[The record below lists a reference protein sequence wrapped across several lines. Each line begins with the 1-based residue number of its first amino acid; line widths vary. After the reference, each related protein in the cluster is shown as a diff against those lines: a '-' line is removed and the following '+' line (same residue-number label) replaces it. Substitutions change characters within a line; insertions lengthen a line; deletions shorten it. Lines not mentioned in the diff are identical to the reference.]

1 MLRKDIRKGWIWAV
15 STLWAGT
22 VLAQPVAAPHVP
34 SRPDSHMVA
43 QLWESAWQRQPEA
56 AGEGAWQQAAQA
68 RQETAGSWVAGP
80 MALEASTKTDRFN
93 NRNGQRE
100 YEVGVAIPLWMPG
113 ERASSARWADAESLA
128 LSSRMLAAKLRTA
141 GQVRQAWWAWQR
153 AQAELVAAQ
162 DRTRSADELAQ
173 DVARRVRA
181 GDLAQAD
188 RNQADGALAS
198 ARSALAIAQAEEIT
212 QREALLALTG
222 IESIPSQ
229 ADSAQPEQS
238 GVRVQPASAQPSGA
252 LLGNHPALLE
262 LQHKA
267 LAARRSSELVSHQKY
282 ANPELTLATT
292 RDRGGYGERYNQTIT
307 VGVRIPFGTG
317 SRHTEQLS
325 SANAQALEAES
336 ALAAQRTRL
345 LSEIRTA
352 QSRELATST
361 QMQAASERQRLA
373 QQTRTFYQKSF
384 AMGETDMPTRLR
396 IEQEATEAERAALL
410 AKVEHAAA
418 ISSLLQAQGTL
429 PQPTETFTDISG
441 TR

>member
-1 MLRKDIRKGWIWAV
+1 M
-15 STLWAGT
+15 
-22 VLAQPVAAPHVP
+22 
-34 SRPDSHMVA
+34 
-43 QLWESAWQRQPEA
+43 
-56 AGEGAWQQAAQA
+56 
-68 RQETAGSWVAGP
+68 
-80 MALEASTKTDRFN
+80 
-93 NRNGQRE
+93 
-100 YEVGVAIPLWMPG
+100 
-113 ERASSARWADAESLA
+113 
-128 LSSRMLAAKLRTA
+128 
-141 GQVRQAWWAWQR
+141 
-153 AQAELVAAQ
+153 
-162 DRTRSADELAQ
+162 
-173 DVARRVRA
+173 
-181 GDLAQAD
+181 
-188 RNQADGALAS
+188 
-198 ARSALAIAQAEEIT
+198 
-212 QREALLALTG
+212 
-222 IESIPSQ
+222 
-229 ADSAQPEQS
+229 
-238 GVRVQPASAQPSGA
+238 
-252 LLGNHPALLE
+252 
-262 LQHKA
+262 
-267 LAARRSSELVSHQKY
+267 SHQKY